1 MKCLFGSPLLL
12 FVAVGSPTT
21 TTAYIEDS
29 MMRKPSS
36 PSYGTTEWSPN
47 SFLPKVSIRPLGETP
62 PVEDKVNLDDII
74 RTEYHKWSI
83 RHGKVKE
90 AERFVIFK
98 QNFALQMESNRNTG
112 EFFLLNQFGD
122 LTVDEYES
130 MMGSS
135 QILATAETEEYSEIV
150 APVVPNAMDIDSLN
164 INDLVQLQ
172 QEDFSLDS
180 PMVSAITNMNMAVVS
195 DKPSTI
201 DTEENPSVEEEGSRW
216 DQFAVSDTPSIIE
229 ENPSV
234 EEEGSRWDQF
244 AVSDK
249 PSTTDIEENPYVE
262 EEGSRWDQFAVSDT
276 PSIIEENPSAEEE
289 GSRWDQFAV
298 SDKPSTTDIEENPYV
313 EEEGSR
319 WDQFAVSDTP
329 SIIEE
334 IPSIVEEE
342 GSRWDQFAVSDTPS
356 IIEENASIV
365 EEEGSRWD
373 TFAFA
378 MDFADGDNSYD
389 SEENYNNIAHVVDLN
404 EAIEY
409 ETEAWADDNHGDF
422 EVVHDFPIMNSRPT
436 ISLTNP
442 PSMVPISNTVISS
455 SQWQDTAEEESISNN
470 SNNIKSS
477 STTTSAT
484 APVSRTSF
492 FTKLNG
498 PSKTALASMVAPL
511 VSAAAASTTR
521 IPFSIKRNRK

>member
-1 MKCLFGSPLLL
+1 MKYLFGSPLLF
-12 FVAVGSPTT
+12 FVAVGSPTRT

-47 SFLPKVSIRPLGETP
+47 VAVGSSTTTTAYIEDSMMTKPSSPSYGTTTEWNPKSFLPKVSIRPLGETP
-62 PVEDKVNLDDII
+62 PVEDTINLDGII

-90 AERFVIFK
+90 AERFEVFK

-130 MMGSS
+130 MMESS
-135 QILATAETEEYSEIV
+135 QILTTAETEECSGIIS
-150 APVVPNAMDIDSLN
+150 PVVPNAMDIDSLN
-164 INDLVQLQ
+164 LNDLVQLQ

-180 PMVSAITNMNMAVVS
+180 PMLSATTNMNMAVVS
-195 DKPSTI
+195 DKPSII
-201 DTEENPSVEEEGSRW
+201 DVEENPSVVEEEGSRW
-216 DQFAVSDTPSIIE
+216 DQFAASYTPSIVEENPSIVEEKGSRWDQFTVSDTPSISGENPSIVEEEGPRWDQFVVSDTPSIIG
-229 ENPSV
+229 ENP
-234 EEEGSRWDQF
+234 
-244 AVSDK
+244 
-249 PSTTDIEENPYVE
+249 
-262 EEGSRWDQFAVSDT
+262 
-276 PSIIEENPSAEEE
+276 
-289 GSRWDQFAV
+289 
-298 SDKPSTTDIEENPYV
+298 
-313 EEEGSR
+313 
-319 WDQFAVSDTP
+319 
-329 SIIEE
+329 
-334 IPSIVEEE
+334 
-342 GSRWDQFAVSDTPS
+342 
-356 IIEENASIV
+356 SIV

-378 MDFADGDNSYD
+378 MDFADGDDDDDDYN

-404 EAIEY
+404 EVVEY
-409 ETEAWADDNHGDF
+409 ETESWAEENHGDF
-422 EVVHDFPIMNSRPT
+422 EVVHDFPIMNSRST

-455 SQWQDTAEEESISNN
+455 SQWQDTVEEESIANDSN
-470 SNNIKSS
+470 SIKST

-484 APVSRTSF
+484 ASVSRKSF

-498 PSKTALASMVAPL
+498 PSKAALAFMVAPL

-521 IPFSIKRNRK
+521 IPFSVKRYRK

>member
-1 MKCLFGSPLLL
+1 MKYLFGSPLLL

-36 PSYGTTEWSPN
+36 PSYGTTEWNPK

-62 PVEDKVNLDDII
+62 PVEDTVNLDDII

-130 MMGSS
+130 MMESS
-135 QILATAETEEYSEIV
+135 HILNTAETEEYSEIV
-150 APVVPNAMDIDSLN
+150 SPVVPNAMDIDSLS

-180 PMVSAITNMNMAVVS
+180 LMVSAITNMNLAVVS
-195 DKPSTI
+195 GKPSTI
-201 DTEENPSVEEEGSRW
+201 DIEENPSVEEEGSRW
-216 DQFAVSDTPSIIE
+216 DQFAVSDTPSIIDIE
-229 ENPSV
+229 KNPFI
-234 EEEGSRWDQF
+234 EEEGSRWDQ
-244 AVSDK
+244 S
-249 PSTTDIEENPYVE
+249 
-262 EEGSRWDQFAVSDT
+262 AVSDT
-276 PSIIEENPSAEEE
+276 PSIIEEN
-289 GSRWDQFAV
+289 
-298 SDKPSTTDIEENPYV
+298 
-313 EEEGSR
+313 
-319 WDQFAVSDTP
+319 
-329 SIIEE
+329 
-334 IPSIVEEE
+334 PSIVEEE

-356 IIEENASIV
+356 IIEENPSIV

-378 MDFADGDNSYD
+378 MDFADGDDDDNYD

-404 EAIEY
+404 EVIEY
-409 ETEAWADDNHGDF
+409 ETESWAEENHGDF
-422 EVVHDFPIMNSRPT
+422 EVVHDFPITNSRST

-455 SQWQDTAEEESISNN
+455 SQWQDTVEEESISNN
-470 SNNIKSS
+470 SNNVKSTR
-477 STTTSAT
+477 TTTGAT

-498 PSKTALASMVAPL
+498 PSKAALAFMVAPL

>member
-1 MKCLFGSPLLL
+1 MKYLFRSPLLF
-12 FVAVGSPTT
+12 FVAVGVSPTT

-47 SFLPKVSIRPLGETP
+47 VAVGSSTTTTAYIEDSMMTKPSSPSYGTTTEWNPKSFLPKVSIRPLGETP
-62 PVEDKVNLDDII
+62 PVEDTINLDGII

-90 AERFVIFK
+90 AERFEVFK

-130 MMGSS
+130 MMESS
-135 QILATAETEEYSEIV
+135 QILTTAETEEYSGIIS
-150 APVVPNAMDIDSLN
+150 PVVPNAMDIDSLN
-164 INDLVQLQ
+164 LNDLVQLQ

-180 PMVSAITNMNMAVVS
+180 PMLSATTSMNMAVVS
-195 DKPSTI
+195 DKPSII
-201 DTEENPSVEEEGSRW
+201 DVEENPSVVEEEGSRW
-216 DQFAVSDTPSIIE
+216 DQFAASYTPSIVEENPSIVEEKGSRWDQFTVSDTPSISE
-229 ENPSV
+229 ENP
-234 EEEGSRWDQF
+234 
-244 AVSDK
+244 
-249 PSTTDIEENPYVE
+249 
-262 EEGSRWDQFAVSDT
+262 
-276 PSIIEENPSAEEE
+276 
-289 GSRWDQFAV
+289 
-298 SDKPSTTDIEENPYV
+298 
-313 EEEGSR
+313 
-319 WDQFAVSDTP
+319 
-329 SIIEE
+329 
-334 IPSIVEEE
+334 
-342 GSRWDQFAVSDTPS
+342 
-356 IIEENASIV
+356 SIV

-378 MDFADGDNSYD
+378 MDFADGDDDDDYN

-404 EAIEY
+404 EVVEY
-409 ETEAWADDNHGDF
+409 ETESWAEENHGDF
-422 EVVHDFPIMNSRPT
+422 EVVHDFPIMNPRST

-455 SQWQDTAEEESISNN
+455 SQWEDTVEEESIANDSN
-470 SNNIKSS
+470 SIKST

-484 APVSRTSF
+484 ASVSRKSF

-498 PSKTALASMVAPL
+498 PSKAALAFMVAPL

-521 IPFSIKRNRK
+521 IPFSVKRYRK